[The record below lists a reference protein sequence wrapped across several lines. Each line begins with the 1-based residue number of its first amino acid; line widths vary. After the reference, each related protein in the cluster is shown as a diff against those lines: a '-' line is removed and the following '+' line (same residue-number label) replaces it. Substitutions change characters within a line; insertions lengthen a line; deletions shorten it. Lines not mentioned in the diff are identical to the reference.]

1 VSTTDSSARPSL
13 DKGAAAPD
21 AMVVEPSR
29 KGSSQIL
36 GWIEAYALPGLF
48 AIVFLFFC
56 FWGKT
61 HKTFPT
67 SNNIQNVLG
76 NQGVIGLLALAI
88 MIPLVCSE
96 FDFSVGSIAGVT
108 QVLCAG
114 FMSRLGW
121 PLPLV
126 IVAVIII
133 GALIGLSSGNTVA
146 KIGVNSLIVTL
157 GAAQVML
164 GFVNW
169 YTGGQSI
176 ITGISPTLVDVGSK
190 SFFGIPGTIY
200 ILAVAAVLV
209 WYLLD
214 HTPYG
219 RYLHSIGSNRE
230 AAKLVGLPVKRY
242 VMLAFVLSGTL
253 SGIAGVLLVARNG
266 VANPQVGTVF
276 DTLRALSAAFL
287 GATAFKPGRFNVPGT
302 LVAIFFLAF
311 TVTGLSLAGVDTWIN
326 DVFNGAAL
334 FVAVL
339 ISTIIGRHRA
349 GQE

>member
-1 VSTTDSSARPSL
+1 MTTDSSARPSL

-21 AMVVEPSR
+21 AMVPERSR
-29 KGSSQIL
+29 GLGANRVL
-36 GWIEAYALPGLF
+36 GWIEAYALPALLVLTF
-48 AIVFLFFC
+48 AFFW
-56 FWGKT
+56 FWSETKVPFRT
-61 HKTFPT
+61 TA
-67 SNNIQNVLG
+67 NIQNVLG

-88 MIPLVCSE
+88 MIPLVCRE
-96 FDFSVGSIAGVT
+96 FDFSVGSIAGIT

-114 FMSRLGW
+114 FMSRQGW

-126 IVAVIII
+126 IVLVIAI

-146 KIGVNSLIVTL
+146 RVGVNSLIVTL
-157 GAAQVML
+157 GVASVLQGLVS
-164 GFVNW
+164 W

-176 ITGISPTLVDVGSK
+176 ITGISKTLIDVGSK
-190 SFFGIPGTIY
+190 SYLGIPGTLY
-200 ILAVAAVLV
+200 ILAFFAVLV
-209 WYLLD
+209 WYLLE

-230 AAKLVGLPVKRY
+230 AARLVGLPVQIY
-242 VMLAFVLSGTL
+242 VMLAFALSGTL
-253 SGIAGVLLVARNG
+253 AAIAGVLLVARNG
-266 VANPQVGTVF
+266 VGSPQVGTVF

-302 LVAIFFLAF
+302 LVAIFFIAF
-311 TVTGLSLAGVDTWIN
+311 SLNGLTLAGVDNWIN
-326 DVFNGAAL
+326 EVFTGAAL